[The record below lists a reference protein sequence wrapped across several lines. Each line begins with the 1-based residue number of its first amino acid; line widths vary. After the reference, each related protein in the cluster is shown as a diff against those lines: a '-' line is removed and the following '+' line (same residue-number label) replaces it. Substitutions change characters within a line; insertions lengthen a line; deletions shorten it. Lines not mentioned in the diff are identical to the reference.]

1 LAEVRPEALAFR
13 YNAFGHR
20 RAIRMSEAVIAQ
32 GELERLLAAECPEIF
47 HPAAGLAILSIWH
60 GGSRL
65 RQEFLPNSLR
75 PGGTISG
82 TTMMLLADVAMYV
95 AVLASIGWTPL
106 AVTTNLN
113 INFLKK
119 PAPGA
124 LEAECR
130 LLKLGK
136 RLAVGEV
143 SIRSAGEEHLV
154 AHATSTY
161 SIPPRH

>member
-1 LAEVRPEALAFR
+1 MR
-13 YNAFGHR
+13 
-20 RAIRMSEAVIAQ
+20 EAVISQ
-32 GELERLLAAECPEIF
+32 VELVRLLESEFPETF
-47 HPAAGLAILSIWH
+47 NRSSGLAILEIWH
-60 GGSRL
+60 GGCRI
-65 RQEFLPNSLR
+65 RQDYLKDSLR

-82 TTMMLLADVAMYV
+82 TTMMRLADASVYI
-95 AVLASIGWTPL
+95 AVLAAIGWSPL

-113 INFLKK
+113 INFLKM

-130 LLKLGK
+130 LLKIGK

-143 SIRSAGEEHLV
+143 SIRSVGAEDLV

-161 SIPPRH
+161 SIPPRG

>member
-1 LAEVRPEALAFR
+1 MQAAVVSAE
-13 YNAFGHR
+13 
-20 RAIRMSEAVIAQ
+20 
-32 GELERLLAAECPEIF
+32 ELERLLARDFPEAFYPGCGWTIV
-47 HPAAGLAILSIWH
+47 AVWH
-60 GGSRL
+60 GGSRVH
-65 RQEFLPNSLR
+65 RAFQENITR

-82 TTMMLLADVAMYV
+82 ATMMTLADLAMYV
-95 AVLASIGWTPL
+95 AVLGSIGWEPL

-124 LEAECR
+124 LIGECR

-136 RLAVGEV
+136 RLAVGDV
-143 SIRSAGEEHLV
+143 TIRSDGEEDCV

-161 SIPPRH
+161 SIPPRRG

>member
-1 LAEVRPEALAFR
+1 
-13 YNAFGHR
+13 
-20 RAIRMSEAVIAQ
+20 MSEAVISQ
-32 GELERLLAAECPEIF
+32 GELERLLATEFPETF
-47 HPAAGLAILSIWH
+47 NPGAGLVILEIRH
-60 GGSRL
+60 GGSRVKQDF
-65 RQEFLPNSLR
+65 RDKSLR

-82 TTMMLLADVAMYV
+82 STMMQLADVAMYI

-119 PAPGA
+119 PGPSA
-124 LEAECR
+124 LEAECQ

-143 SIRSAGEEHLV
+143 AIRSAGEEHLV

>member
-1 LAEVRPEALAFR
+1 MREAM
-13 YNAFGHR
+13 
-20 RAIRMSEAVIAQ
+20 ITQE
-32 GELERLLAAECPEIF
+32 ELERLLQAEFPETF
-47 HPAAGLAILSIWH
+47 NQDSGLAILGIWH
-60 GGSRL
+60 GGCRV
-65 RQEFLPNSLR
+65 RRDFLHSSLR

-82 TTMMLLADVAMYV
+82 TTMMLLADVSVYV

-106 AVTTNLN
+106 AVTTSLN

-130 LLKLGK
+130 LLKVGK

-143 SIRSAGEEHLV
+143 SIRPEGEADLV

-161 SIPPRH
+161 SIPPRS

>member
-1 LAEVRPEALAFR
+1 LTPEFPETFRP
-13 YNAFGHR
+13 G
-20 RAIRMSEAVIAQ
+20 
-32 GELERLLAAECPEIF
+32 
-47 HPAAGLAILSIWH
+47 AGLAILGIWH
-60 GGSRL
+60 GCARL
-65 RQEFLPNSLR
+65 RQEFLANSLR

-95 AVLASIGWTPL
+95 AVLASIGRTPL

-113 INFLKK
+113 INFLRK

-143 SIRSAGEEHLV
+143 SIRSAGEELLV
-154 AHATSTY
+154 AHASSTY
-161 SIPPRH
+161 SIPPRY

>member
-1 LAEVRPEALAFR
+1 VVSAE
-13 YNAFGHR
+13 
-20 RAIRMSEAVIAQ
+20 
-32 GELERLLAAECPEIF
+32 ELERLLAQDFPEAF
-47 HPAAGLAILSIWH
+47 YPGCGWSILDVWQ
-60 GGSRL
+60 GGARVHKAF
-65 RQEFLPNSLR
+65 QAQTTR

-82 TTMMLLADVAMYV
+82 ATIMTLADLAMYV
-95 AVLASIGWTPL
+95 AVLGSIGWEPL

-124 LEAECR
+124 LIGECR

-136 RLAVGEV
+136 RLAVGDV
-143 SIRSAGEEHLV
+143 TIRSDAEEDCV

-161 SIPPRH
+161 SIPPRRG